1 MDRREVLG
9 DRRLAERRA
18 RRAFS
23 PADVER
29 RSGDDR
35 RALDR
40 RNGHGERRR
49 RLNDRRYRLAHEP
62 AGGRR
67 RADGAGLPP
76 LGQLIAALAVVA
88 VSLVDLA
95 FTQVI
100 GHAKGWS
107 LFVVAWAFPIAAYA
121 LSNARRWRWHMAA
134 AWFAVGLYAMA
145 AAIHVAYMLTR

>member
-1 MDRREVLG
+1 MDRRAVLG
-9 DRRLAERRA
+9 DRRLADRRG

-23 PADVER
+23 PVDLER
-29 RSGDDR
+29 RSGDER

-40 RNGHGERRR
+40 RNGHGERR

-67 RADGAGLPP
+67 HADWAALPP
-76 LGQLIAALAVVA
+76 LGQLIPALAVVA
-88 VSLVDLA
+88 VSLLDLA

-100 GHAKGWS
+100 GQGKAWA

-121 LSNARRWRWHMAA
+121 LTNPRRWRWHVAA
-134 AWFAVGLYAMA
+134 VWFAVGLYAMA
-145 AAIHVAYMLTR
+145 AGVHITYMLTR